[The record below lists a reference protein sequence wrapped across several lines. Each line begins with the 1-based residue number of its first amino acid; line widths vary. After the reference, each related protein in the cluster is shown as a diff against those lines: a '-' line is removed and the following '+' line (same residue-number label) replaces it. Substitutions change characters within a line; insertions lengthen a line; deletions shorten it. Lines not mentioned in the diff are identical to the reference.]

1 MGSAVMGV
9 ISLLFLVFPQQ
20 LISMFVSGGEEDVV
34 RLGALCLAIGA
45 FEQPTMGAS
54 MVSAGVLRGMGDTGT
69 PFKVSFFTS
78 WFIRMPLTI
87 VFVLFL
93 KSPVW
98 MVWVIT
104 AAYWL
109 ADSIFLLKS
118 MDRKLKEL

>member
-1 MGSAVMGV
+1 
-9 ISLLFLVFPQQ
+9 
-20 LISMFVSGGEEDVV
+20 V

-98 MVWVIT
+98 VVWVIT
-104 AAYWL
+104 AVYWL